1 MSVQCRHRNPFTTRL
16 RPVRAVRIRDLHLPD
31 PSVVLLHELHGG
43 EVLEGQ
49 VIDLSD
55 SGEQGGAFVVIE
67 VNGLPRPCILAVELI
82 LRSVEHDQ

>member
-1 MSVQCRHRNPFTTRL
+1 MRTSKSVHDTL
-16 RPVRAVRIRDLHLPD
+16 RGRYVQFRIRDLHLPD
-31 PSVVLLHELHGG
+31 PSVVLHELHGG

-67 VNGLPRPCILAVELI
+67 VDGLRRPCVLAVERI
-82 LRSVEHDQ
+82 LRAVEHVGE